1 MRNTLIIA
9 FFRTLE
15 SKFQYA
21 ILHHVED
28 IFSVNNDIDL
38 IVDCSKTELKEFISF
53 FCTENDGYFLSH
65 TIDSGTSRFN
75 LIFLNDNQSFK
86 IELDIT
92 FSNHNLLDVNVKK
105 LLKKKTKLEVK
116 GFLFTKIENNDEIEY
131 YLGKKAFKK
140 ESIDKNLGY
149 FKNLNSTTDFNELK
163 FLFDTK
169 SSKFESFSFSCRKKL
184 QKLYLFFIRMYEKPS
199 LTICFLGPDGS
210 GKSTIIEA
218 LKNQNP
224 FVNFK
229 YFHLKPTIKKKSS
242 TIIINPHS
250 DPAYPIFV
258 SYLKLIYLIFQYN
271 INWILNIWTIKLTPA
286 IIIFDR
292 YFDDIIADPKRYRYG
307 GSLKVVKIAR
317 MFIPKPAITFVL
329 VAKSEI
335 IHSRKKEVSKKEL
348 DSQLER
354 YTNLCLDYK
363 FKKIEVSNS
372 IPEIVNEVIREILNK
387 KKHAV

>member
-1 MRNTLIIA
+1 MRQALILS

-28 IFSVNNDIDL
+28 VFSLNNDIDL
-38 IVDCSKTELKEFISF
+38 IVDCSKKELKEFISF
-53 FCTENDGYFLSH
+53 FCTENNGYFLSH
-65 TIDSGTSRFN
+65 TVDSGTSRFN
-75 LIFLNDNQSFK
+75 LIFLNENQSFK

-105 LLKKKTKLEVK
+105 LLKKKTKREVN
-116 GFLFTKIENNDEIEY
+116 GFLFSKIENNDEIEY
-131 YLGKKAFKK
+131 YLDKKAFKK
-140 ESIDKNLGY
+140 ETIDDNFAY
-149 FKNLNSTTDFNELK
+149 FKDLNSKIDFNKLK
-163 FLFDTK
+163 IIFDKK
-169 SSKFESFSFSCRKKL
+169 SSKFKTFSFGYRKKI

-210 GKSTIIEA
+210 GKSTIIEE
-218 LKNQNP
+218 LRNQNP
-224 FVNFK
+224 FVNFH
-229 YFHLKPTIKKKSS
+229 YFHLKPTVNKKSHA
-242 TIIINPHS
+242 IINPHS
-250 DPAYPIFV
+250 NPSYPAFV

-271 INWILNIWTIKLTPA
+271 VNWILNIWTIKLTPT

-307 GSLKVVKIAR
+307 GSLKAIKIAR

-335 IHSRKKEVSKKEL
+335 IYSRKKEVSKMEL
-348 DSQLER
+348 ESQLER
-354 YTNLCLDYK
+354 YTNLCEDYK
-363 FKKIEVSNS
+363 FIKIDVSNS
-372 IPEIVNEVIREILNK
+372 IPQIANKVILEILNR